1 MSQDKIESILKE
13 TRRFDPPERF
23 VSNSQLTAESLARLK
38 QEATDNYEKFW
49 ANLARQEIQWFS
61 PFSEILDE
69 SQAPN
74 YKWFADGELN
84 ASYNCLDVN
93 VSKQPGKTA
102 IIFEGENGDV
112 RSLSYADLLTEVC
125 RFSNGLL
132 SLGVQPLDRV
142 IIYMPKETVLGLV
155 LFTQWFLVD
164 FQPRQCEIEYKTQ
177 MHRW

>member
-1 MSQDKIESILKE
+1 MI
-13 TRRFDPPERF
+13 TM
-23 VSNSQLTAESLARLK
+23 
-38 QEATDNYEKFW
+38 KFW
-49 ANLARQEIQWFS
+49 ADLACKEIQWLD

-74 YKWFADGELN
+74 YKWFADGKLN

-93 VSKQPGKTA
+93 VSKYPDKKA

-112 RSLSYADLLTEVC
+112 RTLTYADLLAEVC

-142 IIYMPKETVLGLV
+142 IIYMPMVPEAIIAMQACARIGAVHSVVFGGFSAKAMRDRIQDANASLV
-155 LFTQWFLVD
+155 ITADGGYRGGQIIPLKASTDTALQ
-164 FQPRQCEIEYKTQ
+164 EN
-177 MHRW
+177 